1 MTTQDG
7 GNPLLQWGKGRF
19 LLLLVSLLGL
29 IVLVPL
35 LEGYVGIGILLDIFV
50 TAVFI
55 GGIYAVSRNRFTGS
69 ISIVLAL
76 PMFAST
82 WAAHFWNSPLLV
94 LTGDLFGIIFL
105 AFALL
110 SILTYV
116 LQEQEVTADVIYG
129 AIVVYLLMAIMWS
142 FIYRVLETLHPDSFS
157 FAQNAVGEKRTL
169 FTYYSFVTITT
180 LGYGDITP
188 TTGVAKAF
196 SVLEAVIGQ
205 IYLVV
210 LVARLVGINIS
221 QSLDRKSGGD

>member
-35 LEGYVGIGILLDIFV
+35 LEGYFAGIRFLLDIFV
-50 TAVFI
+50 TAIFI
-55 GGIYAVSRNRFTGS
+55 AGIYAVSRNRFTGS
-69 ISIVLAL
+69 IAIVLAL
-76 PMFAST
+76 PMFVST
-82 WAAHFWNSPLLV
+82 WITPFWNSPLLV

-221 QSLDRKSGGD
+221 QSMKEK